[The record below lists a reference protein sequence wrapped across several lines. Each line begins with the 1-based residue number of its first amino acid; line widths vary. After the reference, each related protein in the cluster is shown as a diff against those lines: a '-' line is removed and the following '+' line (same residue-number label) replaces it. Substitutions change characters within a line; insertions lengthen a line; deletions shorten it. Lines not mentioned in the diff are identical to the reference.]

1 MVKNMIIGT
10 TVFGLG
16 LMTNTALGATL
27 STGTLLYH
35 STPIGSSLFTNLHS
49 THTQL
54 VKQHVSS
61 LSVNKDISKNKE
73 YKTAAVCF
81 ISDTAAC
88 SDGMFGYGEDIEG
101 GSGSS
106 APDFGLS
113 NRERCYNEGYTIS
126 DCPEGY
132 KPGGKRCI
140 YGNYYTECVSTCP
153 SDYVTC
159 EEPYV
164 GVGEACGGKYASC
177 ECTPCGEGFD
187 YTEIPEGYEQVGEA
201 CLDCDGQTKYKV
213 TPASCDGFQQC
224 GDLGP
229 VFGTETCLSGTT
241 TLYKECKTC
250 PNIGEYSSSS
260 PECSAPFTCS
270 YEDCSGK
277 YYQSGCIE
285 GFTWDE
291 TAKTCT
297 CEGVDWCAITPSC
310 TDLGYK
316 QQTCNGPA
324 LKCPFNVDY
333 SFCTGECSPLFQ
345 YACAG
350 AGYAGGVGTACG
362 GKYTECTCV
371 EGYKFI
377 DGSCIQ
383 PAVWGQCSGYAEN
396 CALGDILF
404 SDGTCGANKVAGKTP
419 IAVVIYKSSD
429 GNCGQAISLKSVG
442 KYKWSTEYVDISDL
456 PNYVSAATAS
466 TDNDSCA
473 NTAKIMAAGSKSKYP
488 AAWVAHEYST
498 DGTSAG
504 DWCLP
509 AVGIFASYYNNQQQ
523 VDIGFT
529 NAGGVK
535 ITSNVYVWSSTEY
548 SNGAAGTSYLEDFS
562 YGMSNAYYS
571 KNLSRE
577 VRPVIEF

>member
-27 STGTLLYH
+27 STKTLLYH

-88 SDGMFGYGEDIEG
+88 SDNQFG
-101 GSGSS
+101 GSGDS
-106 APDFGLS
+106 DFELS
-113 NRERCYNEGYTIS
+113 DKERCFNEGFTVT
-126 DCPEGY
+126 DCPDGY
-132 KPGGKRCI
+132 KPGGKKCPYGPYYSECI
-140 YGNYYTECVSTCP
+140 STCP

-213 TPASCDGFQQC
+213 TPAACDGFQQC

-229 VFGTETCLSGTT
+229 IFGTETCLSGTT

-277 YYQSGCIE
+277 YYQSGCVE

-333 SFCTGECSPLFQ
+333 SFCTGECSPLFK
-345 YACAG
+345 YTCKG
-350 AGYAGGVGTACG
+350 TGYAGGAGTACG
-362 GKYTECTCV
+362 GKYASCTCA
-371 EGYKFI
+371 EGYQFY
-377 DGSCIQ
+377 DGSCTSL
-383 PAVWGQCSGYAEN
+383 WGTCSGRAAQCS
-396 CALGDILF
+396 LGDILF
-404 SDGTCGANKVAGKTP
+404 SDGTCSANTVSGKTP
-419 IAVVIYKSSD
+419 IAVVVYKS
-429 GNCGQAISLKSVG
+429 GNCGQAMALKSIGNYV
-442 KYKWSTEYVDISDL
+442 WSSEYVDIL
-456 PNYVSAATAS
+456 GLTNYTSR
-466 TDNDSCA
+466 D
-473 NTAKIMAAGSKSKYP
+473 TAKNDFASCENSAKIRAQGNSSTYP
-488 AAWVAHEYST
+488 AVWAAYNYT
-498 DGTSAG
+498 TTGTKVG

-509 AVGIFASYYNNQQQ
+509 AAGIFTSYYNNQS
-523 VDIGFT
+523 VINTGFSRAGGTKFT
-529 NAGGVK
+529 NSTYA
-535 ITSNVYVWSSTEY
+535 WSSSEY
-548 SNGAAGTSYLEDFS
+548 HSYYAWPSTFNGEYGLGYTYKDGSY
-562 YGMSNAYYS
+562 
-571 KNLSRE
+571 E
-577 VRPVIEF
+577 VRPVLAF

>member
-1 MVKNMIIGT
+1 MVCRCVLSITVSCLALVAGT
-10 TVFGLG
+10 D
-16 LMTNTALGATL
+16 ALAFV
-27 STGTLLYH
+27 
-35 STPIGSSLFTNLHS
+35 GSSAPRSDVFSHQKDYKIS
-49 THTQL
+49 
-54 VKQHVSS
+54 SS
-61 LSVNKDISKNKE
+61 LRARIGVPVSDKDVSGTKV
-73 YKTAAVCF
+73 AAVCF

-106 APDFGLS
+106 APDYGLS
-113 NRERCYNEGYTIS
+113 NRERCFNEGYTIS

-140 YGNYYTECVSTCP
+140 YGNYYTECVSACP

-213 TPASCDGFQQC
+213 TPAACDGFQQC

-229 VFGTETCLSGTT
+229 IFGTETCLSGTT
-241 TLYKECKTC
+241 ALYKECKTC

-277 YYQSGCIE
+277 YYQSGCVE

-324 LKCPFNVDY
+324 LRCPFNVDY
-333 SFCTGECSPLFQ
+333 SFCTGECSPLFK
-345 YACAG
+345 YTCKG
-350 AGYAGGVGTACG
+350 TGYAGGAGTACG
-362 GKYTECTCV
+362 GKYASCECA
-371 EGYKFI
+371 EGYVWK
-377 DGSCIQ
+377 DGICEKNS
-383 PAVWGQCSGYAEN
+383 ATWGQCSGYAEN

-404 SDGTCGANKVAGKTP
+404 SDGTCSANKVSGKTP
-419 IAVVIYKSSD
+419 IAVVVYISSE
-429 GNCGQAISLKSVG
+429 GCGQALALKSIG
-442 KYKWSTEYVDISDL
+442 NYAWGDPYRDIESL
-456 PNYVSAATAS
+456 PNYTSDSSASKDFAS
-466 TDNDSCA
+466 CENS
-473 NTAKIMAAGSKSKYP
+473 AKIREHGDSSWHPAVWAAYN
-488 AAWVAHEYST
+488 YT
-498 DGTSAG
+498 TTGTKVG

-509 AVGIFASYYNNQQQ
+509 AAGIFTSYYNNQS
-523 VDIGFT
+523 VINTGFSR
-529 NAGGVK
+529 AGGTK
-535 ITSNVYVWSSTEY
+535 FTTSTYAWSSSEISSTSAWDSFFSI
-548 SNGAAGTSYLEDFS
+548 SNGLGCEISKAGED
-562 YGMSNAYYS
+562 
-571 KNLSRE
+571 E